1 MPLLSFATFLYFYS
15 VDKIHEAADCY
26 TMASKICNLLLL
38 KSDFVQCH
46 LFHQFH
52 QFHQFHRF
60 HQRWKD
66 ETSLGLEHGS
76 EVPML
81 GKEFWRFCTIAAR
94 VRKIAQGF
102 AEGGAMRGF
111 LKDLQESFSPE
122 EDYCQHFSSEAL
134 GHHWLAHTNSGPC
147 RAAICA

>member
-15 VDKIHEAADCY
+15 VDKIHEAADGF

-66 ETSLGLEHGS
+66 E
-76 EVPML
+76 
-81 GKEFWRFCTIAAR
+81 I
-94 VRKIAQGF
+94 
-102 AEGGAMRGF
+102 
-111 LKDLQESFSPE
+111 
-122 EDYCQHFSSEAL
+122 
-134 GHHWLAHTNSGPC
+134 
-147 RAAICA
+147 

>member
-81 GKEFWRFCTIAAR
+81 GKDFGGSAR
-94 VRKIAQGF
+94 LLQDCARLRKV
-102 AEGGAMRGF
+102 
-111 LKDLQESFSPE
+111 LQKEVPC
-122 EDYCQHFSSEAL
+122 EDS
-134 GHHWLAHTNSGPC
+134 
-147 RAAICA
+147 